1 MKMQLKWWNWPV
13 VLAVAVVLLV
23 LSAAPGAATPSSGVT
38 NMTLARGTDV
48 SGGTIPLQE
57 GTDVVVSQISIQP
70 GGSSG
75 WHMHPGGAIVVVKQ
89 GEVTVYK
96 SQGSQCE
103 ATTYTAGKRSSS
115 GPARCTTPS
124 TAARLSMLPSPVTRV
139 SILVARHGST
149 CLTRAL
155 AQASEGQI

>member
-13 VLAVAVVLLV
+13 VFAVAVALLV

-38 NMTLARGTDV
+38 NMALARGTDV

-70 GGSSG
+70 RGSSG

-89 GEVTVYK
+89 VK
-96 SQGSQCE
+96 SSFTDRKAASARRQP
-103 ATTYTAGKRSSS
+103 TPRGKRSSS
-115 GPARCTTPS
+115 GPAKCTTLS
-124 TAARLSMLPSPVTRV
+124 TAVQFFTLRT
-139 SILVARHGST
+139 
-149 CLTRAL
+149 
-155 AQASEGQI
+155 

>member
-1 MKMQLKWWNWPV
+1 MKMQLKWWNWSV
-13 VLAVAVVLLV
+13 VFAVAVLLLV
-23 LSAAPGAATPSSGVT
+23 LNAAPGAATQSSGVA
-38 NMTLARGTDV
+38 NMTLARGSDV
-48 SGGTIPLQE
+48 SVGTIPLQE

-103 ATTYTAGKRSSS
+103 ATTYTAGQAFIERPGEVHDAFNS
-115 GPARCTTPS
+115 GSALYV
-124 TAARLSMLPSPVTRV
+124 AFVTYPRV
-139 SILVARHGST
+139 SPGGATRIDRPDPGT
-149 CLTRAL
+149 CPGL
-155 AQASEGQI
+155 